1 MAENIVTFKNLS
13 NLPIFHGFSWGREAE
28 NMSEG
33 FDDPNIIQERV
44 ANFLNSLSIPSSLP
58 IIRISPDN
66 VRFNDPDIL
75 EINKEIL
82 KRKLSDAGE
91 IEVSANAIFTK
102 EKDIILT
109 VKPADCAIC
118 VIYLETKNGE
128 QFVGLIHCSAWTTDK
143 LLPFD
148 AIEYLTRVK
157 SADPR
162 KIKIGITPAINRDFF
177 YVDKKDITLD
187 NWKGFAKKENGKI
200 MAGGFCKFS
209 VINIIT
215 ILLNSFPDGKARR
228 AVFYNFYKIPFCVSG
243 VVDSGKIG
251 IGQGMNQ
258 VWVSK

>member
-1 MAENIVTFKNLS
+1 MAKNIVNFENFSK
-13 NLPIFHGFSWGREAE
+13 LPIFHGFSWGREAE

-91 IEVSANAIFTK
+91 IEVSANTIFTK
-102 EKDIILT
+102 EKDITLT

-118 VIYLETKNGE
+118 IVYLETQNRE
-128 QFVGLIHCSAWTTDK
+128 RFVGLIHCSAWTTDK
-143 LLPFD
+143 LLPFN

-200 MAGGFCKFS
+200 FIDIVGSVLKQLTDAGIPSKNVETDWKDTFS
-209 VINIIT
+209 HAMEGNT
-215 ILLNSFPDGKARR
+215 FSHRLSRDEDFPEGRYIV
-228 AVFYNFYKIPFCVSG
+228 AVKL
-243 VVDSGKIG
+243 K
-251 IGQGMNQ
+251 
-258 VWVSK
+258 

>member
-1 MAENIVTFKNLS
+1 MVKNIVTFENLS
-13 NLPIFHGFSWGREAE
+13 KLPVIHGFSWGRKAE

-33 FDDPNIIQERV
+33 FDDPNIVQERV

-162 KIKIGITPAINRDFF
+162 KIKIGITPAINQDFF

-187 NWKGFAKKENGKI
+187 NWKGFVKKRDGKI
-200 MAGGFCKFS
+200 FIDILGNVLKQLAEAGVLNQNIEIYRKDTFS
-209 VINIIT
+209 HAMEGNT
-215 ILLNSFPDGKARR
+215 FSHRLSRDEDFPEGRYIVALKL
-228 AVFYNFYKIPFCVSG
+228 K
-243 VVDSGKIG
+243 
-251 IGQGMNQ
+251 
-258 VWVSK
+258 